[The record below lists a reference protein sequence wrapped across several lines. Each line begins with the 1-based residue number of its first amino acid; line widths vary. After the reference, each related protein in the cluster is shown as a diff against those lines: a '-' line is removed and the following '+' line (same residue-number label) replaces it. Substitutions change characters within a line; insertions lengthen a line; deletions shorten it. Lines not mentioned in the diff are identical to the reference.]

1 MNYKL
6 VNLYNEDVGE
16 VSLNPSIFSV
26 SRESGKLILHDIVK
40 WQLSKRRSGTHKTKG
55 ISDISGTTA
64 KPYKQKRT
72 GRARQGSLRS
82 PQFRGGAVIFGPV
95 VRSHAYSLNKK
106 VRKLGFKIALSLKYS
121 DDKLVIIDSIHLNSS
136 KTSEMKKCIDSFE
149 FPPYSTLLIVADY
162 DEGISLA
169 CRNLPRVDIIKPI
182 GINVLDL
189 LNHDYIIFT
198 VDVLSYLENRLL

>member
-1 MNYKL
+1 MDCKL
-6 VNLYNEDVGE
+6 VNLYNESIGV
-16 VSLNPSIFSV
+16 VNLNPLIFSV
-26 SRESGKLILHDIVK
+26 EKRLDILHDVVK

-106 VRKLGFKIALSLKYS
+106 VRKLGLKVALSLKYS
-121 DDKLVIIDSIHLNSS
+121 EGKLIIVDNVNLDFN
-136 KTSEMKKCIDSFE
+136 KTSQLAKCINNFK
-149 FPPYSTLLIVADY
+149 FPSLLIVANY
-162 DEGISLA
+162 EENIYLA
-169 CRNLPRVDIIKPI
+169 CRNLSNVDLIKPV
-182 GINVLDL
+182 GINVFDL
-189 LNHDYIIFT
+189 LHHEYIILTF
-198 VDVLSYLENRLL
+198 DVLSYLESRLL

>member
-1 MNYKL
+1 MNCKL
-6 VNLYNEDVGE
+6 VNLYNEGVGE
-16 VSLNPSIFSV
+16 VNLNPSIFSV
-26 SRESGKLILHDIVK
+26 NRESGKLILHDIVK

-95 VRSHAYSLNKK
+95 VRDHAYSLNKK
-106 VRKLGFKIALSLKYS
+106 IRKLGFKIALSLKYS
-121 DDKLVIIDSIHLNSS
+121 NGKLIILDNIHLNSS
-136 KTSEMKKCIDSFE
+136 KTSEMKKCIDSFK
-149 FPPYSTLLIVADY
+149 FPSCSTLLIVADY
-162 DEGISLA
+162 DKSISLA
-169 CRNLPRVDIIKPI
+169 CSNLPRIDIIKPV

-189 LNHDYIIFT
+189 LNHDYIILT
-198 VDVLSYLENRLL
+198 VDVLSYLETRLL